1 MLRFREVATP
11 ASAEDDVLIRLF
23 ASSVNPLD
31 SFTVSGPLF
40 FLPKLGRLKDLL
52 EAGRIVPVIDR
63 RYPLDEVAEALR
75 YREDG
80 HAQGKFVI
88 TIRHG
93 EDVSGC
99 DELQPF
105 STSKLG
111 ATEAPG
117 RLLGITKP

>member
-1 MLRFREVATP
+1 VLRFREVATP
-11 ASAEDDVLIRLF
+11 ASAEDEVLIRLF
-23 ASSVNPLD
+23 ASSVNPL
-31 SFTVSGPLF
+31 
-40 FLPKLGRLKDLL
+40 
-52 EAGRIVPVIDR
+52 
-63 RYPLDEVAEALR
+63 
-75 YREDG
+75 EDG